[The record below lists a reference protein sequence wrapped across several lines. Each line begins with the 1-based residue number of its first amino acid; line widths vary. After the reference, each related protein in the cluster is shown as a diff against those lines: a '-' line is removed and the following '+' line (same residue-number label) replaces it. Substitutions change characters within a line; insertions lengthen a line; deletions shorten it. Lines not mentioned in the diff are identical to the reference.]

1 MGKDK
6 KPLGMMSGNKNG
18 GSASNPVEYYIM
30 FKDPREEE
38 KSPRAC
44 KGDDKGWEVEK
55 ILGGESCTDSHQN
68 WQLKWEK
75 IGEMEC
81 PVGLVMRRFLFI

>member
-44 KGDDKGWEVEK
+44 KGDDKG
-55 ILGGESCTDSHQN
+55 
-68 WQLKWEK
+68 
-75 IGEMEC
+75 
-81 PVGLVMRRFLFI
+81 

>member
-1 MGKDK
+1 MGKDR
-6 KPLGMMSGNKNG
+6 KPLGIMSGKKNG

-44 KGDDKGWEVEK
+44 KGD
-55 ILGGESCTDSHQN
+55 
-68 WQLKWEK
+68 
-75 IGEMEC
+75 
-81 PVGLVMRRFLFI
+81 